1 MTSSA
6 VLHGVSRG
14 RMMARHKANHI
25 HVAYGADA
33 SSANHAALTVL
44 ARDRIEE

>member
-6 VLHGVSRG
+6 VLHRVSRG
-14 RMMARHKANHI
+14 RMMACHKANSI
-25 HVAYGADA
+25 QVAHDADA